1 MRILFGIVAATLLS
15 CICSAASADP
25 LKIAS
30 WNVANLASGP
40 GVPLRGHERTV
51 ADYQHIRDII
61 AKLSPDVIALQEVG
75 SFPAARAILGGEYT
89 IIFEER
95 CLKNA
100 AHCEADVDDIFT
112 AIAYRTSLGTLKPI
126 QVPQLAIEHRGIC
139 PADAPRPVRGG
150 VGVELSHEGTEYI
163 VLSVHLKAS
172 CKNNDA
178 ESRPDQTGDCETSR
192 RQFAIL
198 ADWIN
203 AERIAGR
210 EVIIAGD
217 FNREFE
223 ENGDHQGAFLRGAI
237 PGVAF
242 ATFERSCWKD
252 FHFPNGEVV
261 RAAEQTFPEIGTV
274 GGSPLPFRP
283 SSNAKIDHFLTTAG
297 AAGHVS
303 GAAQY
308 PMGPEARI
316 SKPATDYVRTCDG
329 KPDKFENGK
338 VLVFSEVEPSD
349 HCPISMLL
357 R

>member
-1 MRILFGIVAATLLS
+1 M
-15 CICSAASADP
+15 
-25 LKIAS
+25 
-30 WNVANLASGP
+30 
-40 GVPLRGHERTV
+40 
-51 ADYQHIRDII
+51 
-61 AKLSPDVIALQEVG
+61 
-75 SFPAARAILGGEYT
+75 
-89 IIFEER
+89 
-95 CLKNA
+95 
-100 AHCEADVDDIFT
+100 
-112 AIAYRTSLGTLKPI
+112 
-126 QVPQLAIEHRGIC
+126 
-139 PADAPRPVRGG
+139 
-150 VGVELSHEGTEYI
+150 
-163 VLSVHLKAS
+163 
-172 CKNNDA
+172 
-178 ESRPDQTGDCETSR
+178 
-192 RQFAIL
+192 
-198 ADWIN
+198 
-203 AERIAGR
+203 
-210 EVIIAGD
+210 IIAGD